1 MRREKLEGGLGI
13 RDWYLGIRDFIPSL
27 FHTAPA
33 LFAPSG
39 RLPRKGKATRE
50 NHHQD
55 PQPHEAFSLGH
66 PWAHLEPCFL
76 QKA

>member
-1 MRREKLEGGLGI
+1 MRREKLEGWLGI
-13 RDWYLGIRDFIPSL
+13 RDWYLGIRAFIPSV

-33 LFAPSG
+33 LYNPSH
-39 RLPRKGKATRE
+39 RFPLEGKATRE

-55 PQPHEAFSLGH
+55 PQPHETFSWGH

>member
-1 MRREKLEGGLGI
+1 MRREKLEGWLGI
-13 RDWYLGIRDFIPSL
+13 RDWYLGIRAFIPSV

-33 LFAPSG
+33 LYNPSH
-39 RLPRKGKATRE
+39 RFPLEGKATRE
-50 NHHQD
+50 NHHQS
-55 PQPHEAFSLGH
+55 PQPYETFSLGH